1 MRRWCRASW
10 LAAVLCGALMLPALA
25 QDVQFRYSDS
35 YGNNR
40 YPLAPADGADTVQ
53 PVYPGVQTRFQI
65 QAASERVTQPAA
77 DTVQST
83 GGTLQPLPPLPGQ
96 PAAPIERQPR
106 LLPPTQMQPA
116 PVQYE
121 ARANE
126 FQQPANQPMAQ
137 PYPVAPGQPSSPT
150 LAAPQAA
157 PQYLPPAG
165 QIPAQMNLEI
175 VPPGRTPANA
185 EPVQPTWSL
194 EQVTTLAERY
204 NPILRRAQARIESAR
219 GDALQAAIYPNPRFD
234 TNNPQV
240 FNGTNSLFNVG
251 FQQQILVKGKFRLQK
266 AAANLQVEQKQYS
279 MVSDRFDML
288 MAVRQQFY
296 TVLAAERRVQVL
308 TELLNIST
316 GSLKAAQGR
325 VQAGEGTLPEVL
337 LLRTEFQRAQINLKN
352 AQTLLEGERKQL
364 AAVIGL
370 PEMQVVSVVGDFER
384 GMPDFDEQGLRRFV
398 VSENADVQIAR
409 RDLTRN
415 QVLHQRARADAYPN
429 ITAGPAYQ
437 YSPYAP
443 GNQQFWFNIQFDIPT
458 WDRNQGNIRS
468 AQADVLDALSNL
480 GTVQNELLRQAADA
494 ISRYR
499 AARERAERIAS
510 EILPNARRAQEMV
523 KDGFIKGLLDVSTFL
538 QAQRTLTETNQDY
551 INALEEVWTTA
562 AEIANLLQLERFP

>member
-1 MRRWCRASW
+1 MRRWCATSW
-10 LAAVLCGALMLPALA
+10 LVIVLCGASALPARA

-35 YGNNR
+35 YGDNR
-40 YPLAPADGADTVQ
+40 YPLAPADGGTVVR
-53 PVYPGVQTRFQI
+53 PVYPGLQTRFQV
-65 QAASERVTQPAA
+65 QAASERATQPASGA
-77 DTVQST
+77 APPANYA
-83 GGTLQPLPPLPGQ
+83 LQPLPPLPGQ
-96 PAAPIERQPR
+96 PAAPIEQAPR
-106 LLPPTQMQPA
+106 LLPPTQLQPA

-121 ARANE
+121 ARADE
-126 FQQPANQPMAQ
+126 FQRPAYLPAAQ
-137 PYPVAPGQPSSPT
+137 PYPVAPSPT
-150 LAAPQAA
+150 APQPPSAA
-157 PQYLPPAG
+157 QPAPRYLPPAG

-175 VPPGRTPANA
+175 VPPGRTPATA
-185 EPVQPTWSL
+185 EAVQPTWSL

-204 NPILRRAQARIESAR
+204 NPILRRAQARVESAR

-251 FQQQILVKGKFRLQK
+251 FQQPILVKGKFRLQK
-266 AAANLQVEQKQYS
+266 SAANLLVEQKQYS

-288 MAVRQQFY
+288 TAVRQQFY
-296 TVLAAERRVQVL
+296 IVLASERRVQVL
-308 TELLNIST
+308 TNLLGIATS
-316 GSLKAAQGR
+316 SLKAANGR
-325 VQAGEGTLPEVL
+325 MQAGEGTLPEVL

-370 PEMQVVSVVGDFER
+370 PEMQVINVVGDFEQ
-384 GMPDFDEQGLRRFV
+384 GMPDFNEQGLRRFV

-409 RDLTRN
+409 RELTRN
-415 QVLHQRARADAYPN
+415 QVLHERARADAYPN
-429 ITAGPAYQ
+429 VTTGPAYQ
-437 YSPYAP
+437 FSPYAP

-499 AARERAERIAS
+499 AARERAQRIAT

-523 KDGFIKGLLDVSTFL
+523 KDGFVKGLLDVSTFL
-538 QAQRTLTETNQDY
+538 QAQRTLIETNQDY
-551 INALEEVWTTA
+551 IDALEEVWTTA

>member
-1 MRRWCRASW
+1 
-10 LAAVLCGALMLPALA
+10 
-25 QDVQFRYSDS
+25 
-35 YGNNR
+35 
-40 YPLAPADGADTVQ
+40 
-53 PVYPGVQTRFQI
+53 
-65 QAASERVTQPAA
+65 
-77 DTVQST
+77 
-83 GGTLQPLPPLPGQ
+83 
-96 PAAPIERQPR
+96 
-106 LLPPTQMQPA
+106 
-116 PVQYE
+116 
-121 ARANE
+121 
-126 FQQPANQPMAQ
+126 
-137 PYPVAPGQPSSPT
+137 
-150 LAAPQAA
+150 
-157 PQYLPPAG
+157 
-165 QIPAQMNLEI
+165 
-175 VPPGRTPANA
+175 
-185 EPVQPTWSL
+185 
-194 EQVTTLAERY
+194 
-204 NPILRRAQARIESAR
+204 
-219 GDALQAAIYPNPRFD
+219 
-234 TNNPQV
+234 
-240 FNGTNSLFNVG
+240 
-251 FQQQILVKGKFRLQK
+251 
-266 AAANLQVEQKQYS
+266 
-279 MVSDRFDML
+279 
-288 MAVRQQFY
+288 
-296 TVLAAERRVQVL
+296 
-308 TELLNIST
+308 
-316 GSLKAAQGR
+316 SLKAAQGR

>member
-1 MRRWCRASW
+1 
-10 LAAVLCGALMLPALA
+10 MLPARA

-35 YGNNR
+35 YANDR
-40 YPLAPADGADTVQ
+40 YPPAPAPSGNAVQ
-53 PVYPGVQTRFQI
+53 SVYPGVQTRFQI
-65 QAASERVTQPAA
+65 QAASERVTQPAT
-77 DTVQST
+77 DTAPPVGIGQPA
-83 GGTLQPLPPLPGQ
+83 GGTLQLLPPLPGQ

-121 ARANE
+121 ARVDDP
-126 FQQPANQPMAQ
+126 QRPTYQPPPQY
-137 PYPVAPGQPSSPT
+137 YPVAPAQPNSPA
-150 LAAPQAA
+150 LAA

-165 QIPAQMNLEI
+165 QVPAQMNLEI
-175 VPPGRTPANA
+175 VPPGRTPATTEA
-185 EPVQPTWSL
+185 VQPTWSL
-194 EQVTTLAERY
+194 EQVTNLAERY
-204 NPILRRAQARIESAR
+204 NPILRRAQARVESAR

-240 FNGTNSLFNVG
+240 FNGSNSTFNVG

-266 AAANLQVEQKQYS
+266 SAANLLVEQKQYT

-288 MAVRQQFY
+288 TAVRQQFY

-316 GSLKAAQGR
+316 GSLKAAEGR

-352 AQTLLEGERKQL
+352 AETLLDGERKQL

-370 PEMQVVSVVGDFER
+370 PEMQVVSVVGDFEH

-409 RDLTRN
+409 RELTRN

-429 ITAGPAYQ
+429 VTTGPAYQ
-437 YSPYAP
+437 FSPYAQ

-499 AARERAERIAS
+499 AARDRADRIATQ
-510 EILPNARRAQEMV
+510 ILPNARRAQELV

-551 INALEEVWTTA
+551 IDALEEVWTTA

>member
-1 MRRWCRASW
+1 
-10 LAAVLCGALMLPALA
+10 MLPALA

-126 FQQPANQPMAQ
+126 FQQPAYQPMAQ
-137 PYPVAPGQPSSPT
+137 PYPVAPGQPNSPT